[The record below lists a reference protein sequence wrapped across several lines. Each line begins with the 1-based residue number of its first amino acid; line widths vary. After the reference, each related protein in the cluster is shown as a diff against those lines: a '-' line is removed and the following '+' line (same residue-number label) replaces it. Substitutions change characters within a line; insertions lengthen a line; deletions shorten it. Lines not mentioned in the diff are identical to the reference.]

1 MPGTAPISVA
11 GRAGRRDVGRSRS
24 RVASTPKVRT
34 TSGSPPGF
42 SCASLRS
49 IGRRF
54 ATPGISGRSGS
65 RWSDMRKTHRVI
77 VNGREFVAGRGDVL
91 LDAALM
97 NGVHIP
103 HDCRSGHCGTC
114 SVRVVAGELFGGG
127 DARDVKACQCRVVA
141 DVELAVEDVPDVTTV
156 SGRVAAVT
164 PMSPDVVA
172 VRITPQHPVE
182 YLPGQYLQ
190 VQFRGLAARCYS
202 PTVPLDRSDDRHSIH
217 LHVRRV
223 RGGQVSMA
231 LGATIKAGHR
241 VKLRGPF
248 GSAYLRPGLAS
259 RLVLVASGTGFAPI
273 WSIADA
279 AMRENSARELVLVVG
294 AGSIESLYM
303 IPALWRLA
311 GCPNTT
317 IIPVI
322 GDPRM
327 TTRGFQIGSP
337 TDHLPAFF
345 ADDIVY
351 AAGAPQMVDVVK
363 QMAEASGATWY
374 ADPFVPNSD
383 GQQGLL
389 SRVVTRLLGD
399 VQLASPSMVPSQSAR
414 EPDRHP
420 DRRPDRPRLDIVRA
434 IAAANAPN
442 TDLEPVRVPRP

>member
-1 MPGTAPISVA
+1 
-11 GRAGRRDVGRSRS
+11 
-24 RVASTPKVRT
+24 
-34 TSGSPPGF
+34 
-42 SCASLRS
+42 
-49 IGRRF
+49 
-54 ATPGISGRSGS
+54 
-65 RWSDMRKTHRVI
+65 MRKTHRVV
-77 VNGREFVAGRGDVL
+77 VNGQEFAASRGDIL

-114 SVRVVAGELFGGG
+114 SVHVVAGELFGGG
-127 DARDVKACQCRVVA
+127 DGRDVKACQCRIIA
-141 DVELAVEDVPDVTTV
+141 DVEVAVEDVPDVATV

-164 PMSPDVVA
+164 PLSPDVVSVCIA
-172 VRITPQHPVE
+172 PQRPVE

-190 VQFRGLAARCYS
+190 VQFRGFASRCYS

-223 RGGQVSMA
+223 RNGRVSSA
-231 LGATIKAGHR
+231 LGTSIKAGHR
-241 VKLRGPF
+241 VKLQGPF
-248 GSAYLRPGLAS
+248 GSAYLRPALVN
-259 RLVLVASGTGFAPI
+259 RLVLIASGTGFAPI

-294 AGSIESLYM
+294 ARSIESLYM

-337 TDHLPAFF
+337 TDHLPALV

-383 GQQGLL
+383 GRQGLL
-389 SRVVTRLLGD
+389 SRMVTRLLGD
-399 VQLASPSMVPSQSAR
+399 VQLASLSLASPSMVPSQSDR

-434 IAAANAPN
+434 IAAANAP
-442 TDLEPVRVPRP
+442 DADVVEPMRMPRP